1 MCVFVLNM
9 RPVLVQ
15 LDTYMRA
22 FICTEVDEY

>member
-1 MCVFVLNM
+1 MCFVLKM

>member
-1 MCVFVLNM
+1 MCFVLNM

-22 FICTEVDEY
+22 FICTEVKEY